1 MLILVMTLPFLW
13 SALCSSIVPEIALDV
28 VEFSVGLD
36 LVVLLVVVSIVSS
49 GVVVPLDMY
58 LGLLC

>member
-1 MLILVMTLPFLW
+1 MTLPFLW
-13 SALCSSIVPEIALDV
+13 SARCSSIVPEIALDV

-36 LVVLLVVVSIVSS
+36 LVVLLVFVSINISL
-49 GVVVPLDMY
+49 VVVALDMF

>member
-1 MLILVMTLPFLW
+1 MTLPFLW

-36 LVVLLVVVSIVSS
+36 LVVLLVFVSINISL
-49 GVVVPLDMY
+49 VVVALDMF

>member
-1 MLILVMTLPFLW
+1 MILVMTLPFLW

-36 LVVLLVVVSIVSS
+36 LVVLLVFVSINISL
-49 GVVVPLDMY
+49 VVVALDMF
-58 LGLLC
+58 LRLLC

>member
-1 MLILVMTLPFLW
+1 MTLPFLW

-36 LVVLLVVVSIVSS
+36 LVVLLVFVSINISL
-49 GVVVPLDMY
+49 VVVALDMF
-58 LGLLC
+58 LRLLC

>member
-1 MLILVMTLPFLW
+1 MTLPFLW

-36 LVVLLVVVSIVSS
+36 LVVLLVFVSVNISL
-49 GVVVPLDMY
+49 VVVALDMF
-58 LGLLC
+58 LRLLC

>member
-36 LVVLLVVVSIVSS
+36 MVVLLVFVSINISL
-49 GVVVPLDMY
+49 VVVALDMF
-58 LGLLC
+58 LRLLC

>member
-1 MLILVMTLPFLW
+1 MILVTTLPLLR

-36 LVVLLVVVSIVSS
+36 LVVLLVFVSINISL
-49 GVVVPLDMY
+49 VVVALDMF
-58 LGLLC
+58 LMLLC

>member
-1 MLILVMTLPFLW
+1 MILVMTLPFLW

-36 LVVLLVVVSIVSS
+36 LVVLLVFVSINISL
-49 GVVVPLDMY
+49 VVVALDMF

>member
-1 MLILVMTLPFLW
+1 MIIVMTLPFLW

-36 LVVLLVVVSIVSS
+36 LVVLLVFVSINISL
-49 GVVVPLDMY
+49 VVVALDMF
-58 LGLLC
+58 LRLLC